1 MQPLI
6 HRGSGLSQYDYN
18 LFGTNL
24 IRMDDMGGETRLSA
38 LRHDHLQGDILVK
51 PGVIQYWMAESIV
64 ISSEL
69 QNVKI
74 IIFAYFFNIS
84 SINFK

>member
-1 MQPLI
+1 M
-6 HRGSGLSQYDYN
+6 
-18 LFGTNL
+18 
-24 IRMDDMGGETRLSA
+24 
-38 LRHDHLQGDILVK
+38 QGDILVK